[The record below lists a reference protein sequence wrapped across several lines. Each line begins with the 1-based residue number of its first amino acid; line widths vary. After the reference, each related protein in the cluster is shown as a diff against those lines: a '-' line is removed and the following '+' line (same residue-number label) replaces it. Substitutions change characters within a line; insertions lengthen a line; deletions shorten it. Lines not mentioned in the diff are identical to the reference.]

1 MEVILLENVPSL
13 GKAGDIVQV
22 AVGYGRNFLI
32 PQKLAMEATPQN
44 IRIWEQQREVFRHKK
59 SKELE
64 RVREEAQRI
73 ESISFTIRRT
83 AGESEKLFGS
93 VTSLDLQKAL
103 QEQGIVVDRKK
114 ILLPHPLK
122 KLGSYS
128 IPIKL
133 HPEVTAQ
140 MNIQIVSDNA
150 EGSANKA

>member
-1 MEVILLENVPSL
+1 MEVILLENVPAL

-32 PQKLAMEATPQN
+32 PKKLAMEATPQN
-44 IRIWEQQREVFRHKK
+44 MRIWEQQRKIFLQKK
-59 SKELE
+59 GKELE
-64 RVREEAQRI
+64 RAREEAQRI
-73 ESISFTIRRT
+73 ESISFTLRRT

-103 QEQGIVVDRKK
+103 QEQGIVVDRKR

-140 MNIQIVSDNA
+140 MNIQIVADPTPDS
-150 EGSANKA
+150 GNKA

>member
-32 PQKLAMEATPQN
+32 PKKLAMEATPQN
-44 IRIWEQQREVFRHKK
+44 IRLWEKQREVFRHKK

-64 RVREEAQRI
+64 RAREEAQRI
-73 ESISFTIRRT
+73 ESLSFTLRRT

-93 VTSLDLQKAL
+93 VTSLDLQKVL
-103 QEQGIVVDRKK
+103 QEHGILVDRKK

-122 KLGSYS
+122 KLGSFS
-128 IPIKL
+128 IPIRL

-140 MNIQIVSDNA
+140 INIQIVA
-150 EGSANKA
+150 EKAPDSENKA

>member
-1 MEVILLENVPSL
+1 MEVILLENVPAL

-32 PQKLAMEATPQN
+32 PKKLAMEATPQN
-44 IRIWEQQREVFRHKK
+44 MRIWEQQRKIFLQKK
-59 SKELE
+59 GKELE
-64 RVREEAQRI
+64 RAREEAQRI
-73 ESISFTIRRT
+73 ESISFTLRRT

-103 QEQGIVVDRKK
+103 HEQGIVVDRKR

-140 MNIQIVSDNA
+140 MNIQIVADTTPDS
-150 EGSANKA
+150 GNKA

>member
-64 RVREEAQRI
+64 RAREEAQRI

>member
-32 PQKLAMEATPQN
+32 PQKLAIEATPQN

-64 RVREEAQRI
+64 RAREEAQRI

-133 HPEVTAQ
+133 HTEVTAQ

>member
-1 MEVILLENVPSL
+1 MKVILLENIPAL

-32 PQKLAMEATPQN
+32 PKKLAMEATPQN
-44 IRIWEQQREVFRHKK
+44 INLWERQRELFLHKK
-59 SKELE
+59 GKELE
-64 RVREEAQRI
+64 RARAEAQKI
-73 ESISFTIRRT
+73 ESLTFTIRRA

-93 VTSLDLQKAL
+93 VTSIDLHKVL

-114 ILLPHPLK
+114 IVLPHPLK
-122 KLGSYS
+122 KLGSFS

-140 MNIQIVSDNA
+140 MIIQIVAEKASESDF
-150 EGSANKA
+150 KA

>member
-32 PQKLAMEATPQN
+32 PKKLAMEATPQN
-44 IRIWEQQREVFRHKK
+44 MRLWERQREVFLHKK

-64 RVREEAQRI
+64 RAREEAQKI
-73 ESISFTIRRT
+73 ESFSFTLRRT

-93 VTSLDLQKAL
+93 VTSLDLQKVL
-103 QEQGIVVDRKK
+103 QEHGILVDRKK

-122 KLGSYS
+122 KLGSFS

-133 HPEVTAQ
+133 HPEVIAQ
-140 MNIQIVSDNA
+140 MNIQIVADKAQDS
-150 EGSANKA
+150 ENKA

>member
-22 AVGYGRNFLI
+22 AVGYGRNFLV
-32 PQKLAMEATPQN
+32 PKKLAMEATPQN

-64 RVREEAQRI
+64 RAREEAQRI

-103 QEQGIVVDRKK
+103 QEKGIVVDRKK

-140 MNIQIVSDNA
+140 MNIQIVSDKA
-150 EGSANKA
+150 QESENKA

>member
-32 PQKLAMEATPQN
+32 PQKLAIEATPQN

-64 RVREEAQRI
+64 RAREEAQRI

>member
-64 RVREEAQRI
+64 
-73 ESISFTIRRT
+73 F
-83 AGESEKLFGS
+83 
-93 VTSLDLQKAL
+93 
-103 QEQGIVVDRKK
+103 
-114 ILLPHPLK
+114 
-122 KLGSYS
+122 
-128 IPIKL
+128 
-133 HPEVTAQ
+133 
-140 MNIQIVSDNA
+140 
-150 EGSANKA
+150 

>member
-32 PQKLAMEATPQN
+32 PQKLALEATPQN

-64 RVREEAQRI
+64 RAREEAQRI

>member
-32 PQKLAMEATPQN
+32 PKKLAMQATPQN
-44 IRIWEQQREVFRHKK
+44 IRLWEQRREVFLHKK
-59 SKELE
+59 SKEFE
-64 RVREEAQRI
+64 KAREEAQRI
-73 ESISFTIRRT
+73 ESTAFTLCRT
-83 AGESEKLFGS
+83 AGERDKLFGS

-103 QEQGIVVDRKK
+103 QEKGIVVDRKK
-114 ILLPHPLK
+114 IILPHPLK
-122 KLGSYS
+122 KLGSFS

-140 MNIQIVSDNA
+140 MNIQIVPDKAPVA
-150 EGSANKA
+150 ENKP

>member
-32 PQKLAMEATPQN
+32 PKKLAMEATPQN
-44 IRIWEQQREVFRHKK
+44 IRLWERQREVFLQKK

-64 RVREEAQRI
+64 RAREEAQRI
-73 ESISFTIRRT
+73 EGITFTLRRT

-93 VTSLDLQKAL
+93 VTSLDLQKVL
-103 QEQGIVVDRKK
+103 EEHGILIDRKR

-122 KLGSYS
+122 KLGSFS

-140 MNIQIVSDNA
+140 MNIQIVAD
-150 EGSANKA
+150 SAQDSKK

>member
-32 PQKLAMEATPQN
+32 PKKLAMEATPQN
-44 IRIWEQQREVFRHKK
+44 RRLWERQREVFLHKK

-64 RVREEAQRI
+64 RAREEAQKI
-73 ESISFTIRRT
+73 ESISFTLRRT

-93 VTSLDLQKAL
+93 VTSLDLQNVL
-103 QEQGIVVDRKK
+103 QEHGILVDRKK

-122 KLGSYS
+122 KLGSFS

-140 MNIQIVSDNA
+140 MNIQIVADKA
-150 EGSANKA
+150 PDFENKA